1 MTTAEEHAMSSG
13 EKEGR
18 CTQIPKKVGMDKT
31 ANRVKSR
38 GGGCRSGSGKLRNTT
53 SIFKGDF

>member
-1 MTTAEEHAMSSG
+1 MSSG

-31 ANRVKSR
+31 GVESR
-38 GGGCRSGSGKLRNTT
+38 GGGADLVLESLGTPPVFLREI
-53 SIFKGDF
+53 SKKMEHD